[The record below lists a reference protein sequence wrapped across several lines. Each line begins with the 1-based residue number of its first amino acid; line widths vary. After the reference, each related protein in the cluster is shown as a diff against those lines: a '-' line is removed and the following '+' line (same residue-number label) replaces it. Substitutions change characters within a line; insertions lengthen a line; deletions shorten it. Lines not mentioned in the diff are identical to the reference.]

1 MPAPAVSPATPSRQ
15 RPPMFDILT
24 PAPPDSILGLNE
36 AFRADANPAKINLSV
51 GVFKDE
57 SGKTPILQSVK
68 QAEQKLLSQE
78 STKSYLPIDGI
89 PEYDT
94 AVRELLLGAG
104 HEIVTSGRGVTA
116 QTPGGTGALRVAAD
130 FLKKSFPQAKI
141 WLTRPTWENHQNVFQ
156 SAGMQV
162 EFVPYYEPAKLGID
176 FDAFASALKSIPA
189 GDIVCLHACCHNPT
203 GFDPSLE
210 QWRTIGDIV
219 QNHALLPL
227 VDFAYQGFGDGLRE
241 DAHGLLE
248 LARPGQELLVC
259 SSFSKNFGLYNER
272 VGALTC
278 VASTPEAAKAA
289 LSHIKVCIRTN
300 YSNPPSHGGAIVSTV
315 LGDPALRAQWEQ
327 EVAAMR
333 QRIQRMRMLLVEKLK
348 LKGVSK
354 DFSFLLKQ
362 RGMFSY
368 TGLSPMQVDT
378 LKKEF
383 GIYIVNSGRIN
394 VAGLTES
401 NLDVVVDALAKVLG
415 D

>member
-1 MPAPAVSPATPSRQ
+1 MHTPPPPSRPF
-15 RPPMFDILT
+15 PPMFEILSV
-24 PAPPDSILGLNE
+24 APPDSILGLNE
-36 AFRADANPAKINLSV
+36 AFRADPNPAKVNLSV

-57 SGKTPILQSVK
+57 SGKTPVLQCVK
-68 QAEQKLLSQE
+68 QAEQKLLTQE
-78 STKSYLPIDGI
+78 SSKSYLPIDGI
-89 PEYDT
+89 PEYDV
-94 AVRELLLGAG
+94 AVREMLFGVG
-104 HEIVTSGRGVTA
+104 HEVLTSQRAVTA
-116 QTPGGTGALRVAAD
+116 QTPGGTGSLRVAAD
-130 FLKKSFPQAKI
+130 FLKKSFPQARV
-141 WLTRPTWENHQNVFQ
+141 WLTKPTWENHQNVFQ
-156 SAGMQV
+156 SAGLQT
-162 EFVPYYEPAKLGID
+162 EYVPYYDPAKLGIE

-203 GFDPSLE
+203 GCDPTLE
-210 QWRTIGDIV
+210 QWRTIGDII
-219 QNHALLPL
+219 QNHGLLPL

-248 LARPGQELLVC
+248 IARPGQELLVC

-272 VGALTC
+272 VGALTL
-278 VASTPEAAKAA
+278 VASSPDAAKAA
-289 LSHIKVCIRTN
+289 LSHIKICIRTN

-315 LGDPALRAQWEQ
+315 LSDPALRAQWEQ
-327 EVAAMR
+327 ELAAMR

-368 TGLSPMQVDT
+368 TGLTPVQVDS
-378 LKKEF
+378 LRKEF
-383 GIYIVNSGRIN
+383 GIYIVSSGRIN

-401 NLDVVVDALAKVLG
+401 NLDIVVDALAKVIG